1 MHLQTQEA
9 SKSLVQDMVHQEQC
23 SPIVQTLRVQTRVVA
38 ACTLVSCLTHKLG
51 LPFYAMTLVVVPRQA
66 ATLHE
71 AVPAPDL
78 STLVPPQWQ
87 QLLSWQQS
95 LEE

>member
-1 MHLQTQEA
+1 MQSYSAKLESGA
-9 SKSLVQDMVHQEQC
+9 R
-23 SPIVQTLRVQTRVVA
+23 IVA
-38 ACTLVSCLTHKLG
+38 ACILVCCLTHKLG
-51 LPFYAMTLVVVPRQA
+51 LPFNAMTLVVVLRQA
-66 ATLHE
+66 AALHE

-78 STLVPPQWQ
+78 LALVPPQWQ